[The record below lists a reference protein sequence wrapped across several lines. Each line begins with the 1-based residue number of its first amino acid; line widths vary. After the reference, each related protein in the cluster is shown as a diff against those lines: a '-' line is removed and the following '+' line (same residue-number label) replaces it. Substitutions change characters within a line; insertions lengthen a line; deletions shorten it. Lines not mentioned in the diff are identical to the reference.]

1 MPLDGRNGA
10 AGLVWAVERV
20 ESPLAPDRVKKQ
32 LCVGAARCLPSGFRS
47 EVSAWLECYDRVL
60 LAPARCAHLP
70 PRARESVQPGR
81 GGRAKSPHNTPVAG
95 SDDAEARRAARRRCR
110 GFAQSCGSRWASDQ
124 GRSDPCSRHQQGS
137 CGRYA
142 CVSVRLHSS
151 FVEVQF
157 RIFISQ
163 NALLQEKPRTPSHSI
178 RLLGWPLI
186 VVPGAVQPVVPLCRG
201 RVVVASI

>member
-60 LAPARCAHLP
+60 LGPARCAHLP

-95 SDDAEARRAARRRCR
+95 SDDAEARRAASRRCR
-110 GFAQSCGSRWASDQ
+110 GFAQSCRRRWVSDQ
-124 GRSDPCSRHQQGS
+124 GRSDPCSRHQQGG
-137 CGRYA
+137 CGRVS
-142 CVSVRLHSS
+142 CVSVRDPLLSS
-151 FVEVQF
+151 TWQQAERVCLNAASPTSDFCLSTVESESD
-157 RIFISQ
+157 RI
-163 NALLQEKPRTPSHSI
+163 
-178 RLLGWPLI
+178 
-186 VVPGAVQPVVPLCRG
+186 AVLTDYIPFESG
-201 RVVVASI
+201 RRSFCP